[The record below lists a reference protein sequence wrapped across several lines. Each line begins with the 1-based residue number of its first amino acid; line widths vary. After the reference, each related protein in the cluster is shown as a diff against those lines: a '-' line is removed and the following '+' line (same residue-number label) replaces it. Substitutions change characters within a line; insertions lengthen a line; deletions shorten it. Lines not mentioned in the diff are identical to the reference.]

1 MPPLISLSCVSKS
14 YTQGELKIP
23 ALREIELDIHS
34 GEFIAIVGAS
44 GSGKS
49 TLMNIIGL
57 LDPPSGGVYSLLGA
71 DISTLGADELAAAR
85 RDGFGFIFQQYHLM
99 PKLTALANVEVPSVY
114 AGAPAE
120 YRRRR
125 AAALLNYLGLGD
137 RCSSFPVEL
146 SGGQQQRVAIA
157 RALMNGGKV
166 ILADEPTGALDRK
179 SGLQVLELL
188 RDLSDLGHTV
198 ILVTHDEQVA
208 AAAERRIEIE
218 AGQIVRDTGRSLKR
232 KREGNPLSI
241 SLGESGGEMT
251 WFAMWKEAG
260 RAALLSI
267 AANPFRTILTLLGII
282 FGVAAVIAMLSIG
295 RGTQMKMIEEATSLG
310 SNWIVIARSS
320 NSATASSPLTEDD
333 VSVIKTIRNI
343 EGAIPRFYDQASVRF
358 ENAAVSTGIL
368 GTNTDFPIVNK
379 WDVSSGSFFTKED
392 EIAGAPIAVLGNT
405 VATKLFGSSDPLGQ
419 NVLINN
425 TSFLV
430 AGVLIAKGSDESG
443 QNRDDIVVVP
453 YRAAKSRIFG
463 DQSLSLVVASIKNMA
478 LLDQTRSE
486 IKTVLTER
494 HGREDFSMY
503 DVASAFQRANAS
515 RESMNLLLAAVAS
528 ISILVGGVGVMNM
541 MLMTVKERTKEIGI
555 RLAVGARAKDI
566 LGQFLTEAMLLST
579 LGGVIGIAFGISLA
593 VGAALLLKLTVALSF
608 ITSVCALIVSI
619 AIGLIFGI
627 APALRASRS
636 NPITA
641 LHT

>member
-1 MPPLISLSCVSKS
+1 
-14 YTQGELKIP
+14 
-23 ALREIELDIHS
+23 
-34 GEFIAIVGAS
+34 
-44 GSGKS
+44 
-49 TLMNIIGL
+49 
-57 LDPPSGGVYSLLGA
+57 
-71 DISTLGADELAAAR
+71 
-85 RDGFGFIFQQYHLM
+85 
-99 PKLTALANVEVPSVY
+99 
-114 AGAPAE
+114 
-120 YRRRR
+120 
-125 AAALLNYLGLGD
+125 
-137 RCSSFPVEL
+137 
-146 SGGQQQRVAIA
+146 
-157 RALMNGGKV
+157 
-166 ILADEPTGALDRK
+166 
-179 SGLQVLELL
+179 
-188 RDLSDLGHTV
+188 
-198 ILVTHDEQVA
+198 
-208 AAAERRIEIE
+208 
-218 AGQIVRDTGRSLKR
+218 
-232 KREGNPLSI
+232 
-241 SLGESGGEMT
+241 
-251 WFAMWKEAG
+251 
-260 RAALLSI
+260 
-267 AANPFRTILTLLGII
+267 
-282 FGVAAVIAMLSIG
+282 
-295 RGTQMKMIEEATSLG
+295 
-310 SNWIVIARSS
+310 
-320 NSATASSPLTEDD
+320 
-333 VSVIKTIRNI
+333 VIKTIRNI